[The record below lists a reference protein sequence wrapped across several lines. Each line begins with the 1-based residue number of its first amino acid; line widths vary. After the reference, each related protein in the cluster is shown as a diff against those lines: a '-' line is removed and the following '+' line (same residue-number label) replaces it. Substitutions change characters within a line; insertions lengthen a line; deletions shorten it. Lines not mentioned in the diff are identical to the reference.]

1 MPSYDT
7 ASMARGHQSLVIE
20 KYNNPDWSPEPGQ
33 RSGYGSTKKGPG
45 VNLNS
50 LGEGYFNVDQNNQS
64 YFCKRVDKE
73 VC

>member
-7 ASMARGHQSLVIE
+7 PSMAPGNQSLVIE

-45 VNLNS
+45 
-50 LGEGYFNVDQNNQS
+50 
-64 YFCKRVDKE
+64 R
-73 VC
+73 